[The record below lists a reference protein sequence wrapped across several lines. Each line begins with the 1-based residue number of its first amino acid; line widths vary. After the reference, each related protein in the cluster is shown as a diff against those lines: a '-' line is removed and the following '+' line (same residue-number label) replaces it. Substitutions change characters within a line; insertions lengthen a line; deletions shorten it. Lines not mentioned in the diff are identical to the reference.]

1 MESMWKRCED
11 FDMEMT
17 EEVIVLMNL
26 MGPSHLSGSKDP
38 GGLKDL
44 SMDPFLRI
52 NFVKKL

>member
-1 MESMWKRCED
+1 MWKRCED